1 MIHELSLANVG
12 PASTMHLTFG
22 NRLNLLTGDNGLGKS
37 FLLDIIWWALT
48 RRWPA
53 EVNPKL
59 VAGKKALPAFG
70 LAGEEAS
77 IAFSFAGKVKTER
90 YESHY
95 ESTYARREQS
105 WTGRAGRPTNPGL
118 VLYAMADGSF
128 AVWDPHRNYWRTQD
142 GIDVQER
149 VPAYVLNPTEVW
161 DGLPGDERSW
171 LCNGLIRDIASWQK
185 EKGAAFKHLNAV
197 LKVLSPSITEVLSL
211 GELTRI
217 SLDDVR
223 EIPTL
228 RMPYQKDVPVLH
240 ASSGMRRILALAY
253 FLVWAW
259 EEHQRAASIVGE
271 DVSPQITFLIDEVE
285 SHLHPSWQRSIV
297 PALLKVMGKLNA
309 KAQVQL
315 ITTTHSPLVMTSVEP
330 LFDGS
335 RDAWFDLDFLH
346 GAVVLERREFEKHG
360 DVTNWLTSEAF
371 DLKSGRPLEYERLV
385 EDAAKLLNKSDASE
399 KELDAMYQQL
409 LAALDVKDEFLF
421 RWRFIRGK
429 KANPEQ
435 NNKKIKKGRKDD
447 SGGVTGGA

>member
-1 MIHELSLANVG
+1 MIHELSIANVG
-12 PASTMHLTFG
+12 PASMMHLTFG
-22 NRLNLLTGDNGLGKS
+22 HRLNLLTGDNGLGKS
-37 FLLDIIWWALT
+37 FLLDITWWALT

-59 VAGKKALPAFG
+59 TAGKKALPAPVITS
-70 LAGEEAS
+70 EEVSKAS

-95 ESTYARREQS
+95 ARREQS
-105 WTGRAGRPTNPGL
+105 WTGRAGRPANPGL

-128 AVWDPHRNYWRTQD
+128 AVWDPHRNYWNTQE

-149 VPAYVLNPTEVW
+149 VPAYVLSPAEVW

-185 EKGAAFKHLNAV
+185 EKGAAFKHFNAV
-197 LKVLSPSITEVLSL
+197 LKVLSPSATEVLSL
-211 GELTRI
+211 GELIRI

-228 RMPYQKDVPVLH
+228 RMPYQKDVPILH

-259 EEHQRAASIVGE
+259 EEHQQAAKLLGE
-271 DVSPQITFLIDEVE
+271 AVTPQITFLIDEVE

-297 PALLKVMGKLNA
+297 PALLKVVGKLNA

-330 LFDGS
+330 LFDDKQ
-335 RDAWFDLDFLH
+335 DAWFDLDFSD
-346 GAVVLERREFEKHG
+346 GVVALEQREFEKYG
-360 DVTNWLTSEAF
+360 DAGNWLTSEAF
-371 DLKSGRPLEYERLV
+371 DLTSSRPLEYEKLV
-385 EDAAKLLNKSDASE
+385 DEAAKLLDKVAASGS
-399 KELDAMYQQL
+399 ELDAMYQRL
-409 LAALDVKDEFLF
+409 LTALDAKDEFLF
-421 RWRFIRGK
+421 RWRAIRDSKTNSVQDK
-429 KANPEQ
+429 KT
-435 NNKKIKKGRKDD
+435 KKGRKDD
-447 SGGVTGGA
+447 SGSVTGGA